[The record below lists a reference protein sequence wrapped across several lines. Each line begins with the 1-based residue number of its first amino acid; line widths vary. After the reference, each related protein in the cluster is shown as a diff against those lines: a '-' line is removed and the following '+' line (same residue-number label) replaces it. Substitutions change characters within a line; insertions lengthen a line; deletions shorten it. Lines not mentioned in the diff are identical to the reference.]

1 MKQLNI
7 NVTGEFEKDLKVIME
22 ARQVPN
28 KSAALRLAVHET
40 AVRTKQQPRF
50 DLRSL
55 LGIGLKAPLARKKKY
70 LTEDDL
76 WS

>member
-1 MKQLNI
+1 MKQLNL
-7 NVTGEFEKDLKVIME
+7 NVTSEFERDLKLIMK
-22 ARQVPN
+22 ARKVPN

-40 AVRTKQQPRF
+40 AERAKQEPRY

-55 LGIGLKAPLARKKKY
+55 LGIGLKAPLTRRKKY